1 MTPMASKISKNERK
15 PVPLATFARDV
26 ARRKA
31 ASGITDLPQNS
42 GKRRTD
48 SKKALLKAVDA
59 AGKSWS
65 VK

>member
-1 MTPMASKISKNERK
+1 MASKISKNERK
-15 PVPLATFARDV
+15 PIPLATFAQDV

-31 ASGITDLPQNS
+31 MSGVTELPQNS
-42 GKRRTD
+42 GKRRTK

>member
-1 MTPMASKISKNERK
+1 MANMASKILKNERK
-15 PVPLATFARDV
+15 PIPLATFAQDV

-31 ASGITDLPQNS
+31 VSGITDLPQNS
-42 GKRRTD
+42 GKRRTE

-65 VK
+65 AK

>member
-1 MTPMASKISKNERK
+1 MAPMASKILKTKHK
-15 PVPLATFARDV
+15 PVPLAMFARDV

-65 VK
+65 AK

>member
-1 MTPMASKISKNERK
+1 MASKILKNEDK
-15 PVPLATFARDV
+15 PVKLAAFARDV

-31 ASGITDLPQNS
+31 VSGITDLPQNS

-48 SKKALLKAVDA
+48 SKKALLKAVEA

-65 VK
+65 SKNAS

>member
-1 MTPMASKISKNERK
+1 MTLMASKILKNERK
-15 PVPLATFARDV
+15 PVPLATFAHDV

-31 ASGITDLPQNS
+31 MSGITDLPQNS

-48 SKKALLKAVDA
+48 SKRALLKAVDA

-65 VK
+65 VR